1 MKRVAFLLSII
12 ILFQSCYSYK
22 KVDFN
27 NYDFKKSE
35 KVKIDL
41 NNSKKIKGKVIDRN
55 DSEIQLKSRRK
66 TIKVPFSS
74 IKKIRIRKFS
84 ILKTA
89 GTVLG
94 LTVIIY
100 TIFTFKLDFGDLNRN
115 WNWK

>member
-1 MKRVAFLLSII
+1 MKKLAYLLSII
-12 ILFQSCYSYK
+12 ILFQSCFSYK

-41 NNSKKIKGKVIDRN
+41 SNSKKIKGKVIDRN
-55 DSEIQLKSRRK
+55 DFEIQLKSK
-66 TIKVPFSS
+66 NNTLKIPFSS

-94 LTVIIY
+94 LTVIVY
-100 TIFTFKLDFGDLNRN
+100 AIFNFKLNIGDSN
-115 WNWK
+115 